1 MAVVRVY
8 YMAMFKY
15 LTTFRSLQ
23 NRWNTYK
30 DSLQTSN
37 KWAHIVVTN
46 VQSLLE
52 ALIIALFIRWLF
64 ITASLVPTPSM
75 VPTLNVRDRL
85 FVNKMVYDFKPP
97 KRGDVVVFKSV
108 TGDKK
113 DYVKR
118 CIGLPGDTIEIKKGI
133 VYVNNEALSLPG
145 VTILRDSYYMNEQT
159 IPEGSF
165 FMMGDNRSN
174 SFDSRGWGTVPR
186 SHIIGQAWFIFW
198 PLNRMQVVH

>member
-1 MAVVRVY
+1 
-8 YMAMFKY
+8 MAMFKY